1 MLDAADGV
9 DQAVLNQLRADPQIE
24 FLDHYDE
31 QAEQLR
37 KLLPPPDAELLAE
50 SRRWAYFPWRRTV
63 VAVLGPRG
71 FRTVR
76 LDRNRNMITAAEQA
90 RLGTLRVGVV
100 GLSVGHVIAHTLAA
114 QGLCGE
120 LRLADFDRI
129 ELSNLNRL
137 PASVL
142 DLGGNKA
149 QVAARR
155 IAELDPYL
163 QLRALEAGLTSG
175 NVDEF
180 LNGLDIVI
188 EECDS
193 LDIKAL
199 LRESARARG
208 IPVLMATS
216 DRGLVDV
223 ERFDLEPQRPILHG
237 LLGDVDTARL
247 AGMTSRQKVPYLVRF
262 LEAAELSPRGAASVV
277 EIDRTLSTWPQV
289 AGDVVLG
296 ATAIAEA
303 VRRIGL
309 GEELWSGRTRI
320 DVSAALDK
328 LHQPLLAANHA
339 PVSDDSDHAL
349 PGVEGVIAAAAIR
362 APSGGNA
369 QPWTI
374 EARPDSIVIRLAP
387 EHTSTMDV
395 GLRGSAVALGA
406 ALFNARVAAAA
417 QQVLGPVRWSNVD
430 GAPLQAALQLRHGE
444 DPELAALYEAML
456 ARGTNRSKGTGIPI
470 QTRTFELLSAVA
482 EREGAGLQMVTERN
496 KIDELA
502 TLLGAADRI
511 RYLTPRLHAEMIGE
525 LRWPGSPCADTGIDV
540 LSLGLDPGEVA
551 LIEILKRPDVMTCLA
566 QWHAGS
572 ALGED
577 TRIRVSNSSALAVI
591 SVPGSALIDFACGG
605 SAVEAVWIAAEQCG
619 LAVQPISPVFL
630 YAQDAEDLSELSLS
644 FAIELGV
651 LQSRFRQLV
660 GLAAGVVPAL
670 VLRFAQ
676 SGPASVR
683 SRRSISRICS
693 R

>member
-1 MLDAADGV
+1 M
-9 DQAVLNQLRADPQIE
+9 
-24 FLDHYDE
+24 
-31 QAEQLR
+31 
-37 KLLPPPDAELLAE
+37 
-50 SRRWAYFPWRRTV
+50 
-63 VAVLGPRG
+63 
-71 FRTVR
+71 
-76 LDRNRNMITAAEQA
+76 
-90 RLGTLRVGVV
+90 
-100 GLSVGHVIAHTLAA
+100 
-114 QGLCGE
+114 
-120 LRLADFDRI
+120 
-129 ELSNLNRL
+129 
-137 PASVL
+137 
-142 DLGGNKA
+142 
-149 QVAARR
+149 
-155 IAELDPYL
+155 
-163 QLRALEAGLTSG
+163 
-175 NVDEF
+175 
-180 LNGLDIVI
+180 
-188 EECDS
+188 
-193 LDIKAL
+193 
-199 LRESARARG
+199 
-208 IPVLMATS
+208 
-216 DRGLVDV
+216 
-223 ERFDLEPQRPILHG
+223 
-237 LLGDVDTARL
+237 
-247 AGMTSRQKVPYLVRF
+247 
-262 LEAAELSPRGAASVV
+262 
-277 EIDRTLSTWPQV
+277 
-289 AGDVVLG
+289 
-296 ATAIAEA
+296 
-303 VRRIGL
+303 
-309 GEELWSGRTRI
+309 
-320 DVSAALDK
+320 
-328 LHQPLLAANHA
+328 
-339 PVSDDSDHAL
+339 SDDSDHAL

-362 APSGGNA
+362 APSAGTRNRG
-369 QPWTI
+369 PSRLDLIGW
-374 EARPDSIVIRLAP
+374 SLRLAP

-430 GAPLQAALQLRHGE
+430 GVPLQAALLRHGE
-444 DPELAALYEAML
+444 DPDLAALYEAML
-456 ARGTNRSKGTGIPI
+456 ARGANRSKGTGIPI
-470 QTRTFELLSAVA
+470 QSRTFELLSAVA

-651 LQSRFRQLV
+651 PQSRFRQLV

-676 SGPASVR
+676 SGRLRYEAAAVSAGSVR
-683 SRRSISRICS
+683 GSADTVYRIGMS
-693 R
+693 GSAG